1 MLKPLN
7 NIPLWEYKLSPDE
20 LAPVQAEVDSI
31 TANNYAD
38 YTSAS
43 SQLVGDI
50 EHQYFL
56 KDCVGL
62 LDATVTREINLWEAQ
77 ANFLHTQNYNTG
89 KHAIQS
95 LGAWVNFQ
103 HKGENNP
110 LHSHGGILSWV
121 LWLKIPYTTEQ
132 EAAYARGSKAQPFAG
147 MFGMTYTNVLGNIE
161 LAGWQLS
168 KEMEGTLLLFPSKLK
183 HCVYPYYSTDDVR
196 ISLSGNY
203 AFSTGNTQ

>member
-1 MLKPLN
+1 MLRPLN
-7 NIPLWEYKLSPDE
+7 NIPLWEYKLTPDE
-20 LAPVQAEVDSI
+20 LAPVSTEVASI
-31 TANNYAD
+31 QANNYAD

-56 KDCVGL
+56 RQCVTD
-62 LDATVTREINLWEAQ
+62 LDTVITREINLWEAQ

-89 KHAIQS
+89 KHAITS

-103 HKGENNP
+103 HPGENNP

-121 LWLKIPYTTEQ
+121 LWLKIPYTHEEEQ
-132 EAAYARGSKAQPFAG
+132 AHQTHLKQTQPFAG

-161 LAGWQLS
+161 LAGWQLT

-203 AFSTGNTQ
+203 AFSTN

>member
-1 MLKPLN
+1 MLRPLN
-7 NIPLWEYKLSPDE
+7 NIPLWEYKLTPDE
-20 LAPVQAEVDSI
+20 LAPVRTEVDAI
-31 TANNYAD
+31 QANNYAD

-56 KDCVGL
+56 KQCVTD
-62 LDATVTREINLWEAQ
+62 LDTVITREINLWEAQ

-89 KHAIQS
+89 KHAITS

-121 LWLKIPYTTEQ
+121 LWLKIPYTHEDEQ
-132 EAAYARGSKAQPFAG
+132 AHQTHPNQSFAG

-203 AFSTGNTQ
+203 AFSTN

>member
-1 MLKPLN
+1 MLRPLN
-7 NIPLWEYKLSPDE
+7 NIPLWEYKLTPDE
-20 LAPVQAEVDSI
+20 LAPVSTEVASI
-31 TANNYAD
+31 QANNYAD

-56 KDCVGL
+56 KQCVTD
-62 LDATVTREINLWEAQ
+62 LDTVITREINLWEAQ

-89 KHAIQS
+89 KHAITS

-103 HKGENNP
+103 HPGENNP

-121 LWLKIPYTTEQ
+121 LWLKIPYTHEDEQ
-132 EAAYARGSKAQPFAG
+132 AHQKHLKQTQPFAG

-161 LAGWQLS
+161 LAGWQLT

-203 AFSTGNTQ
+203 AFSTN

>member
-1 MLKPLN
+1 MLRPLN
-7 NIPLWEYKLSPDE
+7 NIPLWEYKLTPDE
-20 LAPVQAEVDSI
+20 LAPVRTEVASI
-31 TANNYAD
+31 QANNYAD

-56 KDCVGL
+56 KQCVTD
-62 LDATVTREINLWEAQ
+62 LDTVITREINLWEAQ

-89 KHAIQS
+89 KHAITS

-121 LWLKIPYTTEQ
+121 LWLKIPYTHEDEQ
-132 EAAYARGSKAQPFAG
+132 AHQTHPNQSFAG

-203 AFSTGNTQ
+203 AFSTN

>member
-7 NIPLWEYKLSPDE
+7 NIPLWEYKLTPDE
-20 LAPVQAEVDSI
+20 LAPVVAEVDAI
-31 TANNYAD
+31 QAANYAD

-43 SQLVGDI
+43 SQLAGDI

-56 KDCVGL
+56 KQCVED
-62 LDATVTREINLWEAQ
+62 LDATITREINLWEQQ
-77 ANFLHTQNYNTG
+77 ANFLRTQNYNTSQ
-89 KHAIQS
+89 HAITS

-121 LWLKIPYTTEQ
+121 LWLKIPYTHEDEQ
-132 EAAYARGSKAQPFAG
+132 AHQTHPNQSFAG

-203 AFSTGNTQ
+203 AFNTNA

>member
-7 NIPLWEYKLSPDE
+7 NIPLWEYKLTPDE
-20 LAPVQAEVDSI
+20 LAPVVAEVDAI
-31 TANNYAD
+31 QAANYAD

-56 KDCVGL
+56 KQCVTD
-62 LDATVTREINLWEAQ
+62 LDTVITREINLWEAQ

-89 KHAIQS
+89 KHAITS

-121 LWLKIPYTTEQ
+121 LWLKIPYTHEEEQ
-132 EAAYARGSKAQPFAG
+132 AHQTHLKQTQPFAG

-203 AFSTGNTQ
+203 AFSTN